1 MARIIL
7 ISLNAYG
14 TLSFPYTTFHQWN
27 RAERSSIFPIYT
39 GERKEMTRNNK
50 IKITAFSADVHL
62 QNQRNI
68 PALPHLK
75 KKKNHRST
83 MSSFQMLSNDLVDL
97 SLLLLPQLCYPNI
110 KRSSSEITLF
120 HPSQTLFSSTTPGYV
135 ALLSHFSLS
144 WKRCRLFGTP
154 YQVAARRIKGCHF
167 R

>member
-1 MARIIL
+1 MESGRKKLYLPYLHRGKKRNDKKQQNKNHSIL
-7 ISLNAYG
+7 GGCSPAKPKEHPC
-14 TLSFPYTTFHQWN
+14 TSSF
-27 RAERSSIFPIYT
+27 
-39 GERKEMTRNNK
+39 K
-50 IKITAFSADVHL
+50 
-62 QNQRNI
+62 
-68 PALPHLK
+68 K